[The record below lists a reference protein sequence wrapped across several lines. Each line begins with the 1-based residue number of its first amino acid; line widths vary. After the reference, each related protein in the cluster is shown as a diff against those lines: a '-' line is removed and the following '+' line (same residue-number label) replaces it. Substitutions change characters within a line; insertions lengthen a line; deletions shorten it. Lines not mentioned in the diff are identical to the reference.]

1 MQIKNR
7 FLTGQA
13 DLLSVMILIAT
24 TIVVGVGFLGL
35 LYPSVS
41 DLVSRSEIRST
52 LYNEQSLLVLYREF
66 ENDTQVCIGFLR
78 VEPGFVAYALALVV
92 GNQANNSAISFPLSN
107 TINPTDSLVYTK
119 TYCLFNGDY
128 YPCLEDIDRV
138 VYVPYDIL
146 NNYIA
151 QGYPG
156 LTCIS
161 KSALTDKASLRVFML
176 LNGDLY
182 EVGSVDINVK
192 TQ

>member
-1 MQIKNR
+1 MRVKKG

-35 LYPSVS
+35 LYPSVM
-41 DLVSRSEIRST
+41 DLVSRSELRST
-52 LYNEQSLLVLYREF
+52 LYNEQSLLVLYREY

-92 GNQANNSAISFPLSN
+92 GGQVDNSAISFPLSSV
-107 TINPTDSLVYTK
+107 TSQGDSVVYTK
-119 TYCLFNGDY
+119 TYCLINGDY
-128 YPCLEDIDRV
+128 YPCVERINRV

-146 NNYIA
+146 DNYIA
-151 QGYPG
+151 KGYPG

-161 KSALTDKASLRVFML
+161 KSALTGEASLRVFIVAK
-176 LNGDLY
+176 GDLY
-182 EVGSVDINVK
+182 EVGRVDINE
-192 TQ
+192 